1 MLLVVNSRL
10 LAGSLFLVGYR
21 DALAT
26 APGTGIGLGALAP
39 RGQTTS
45 VALSAVAV
53 DFDEALDIETLD
65 TAKVTLDLIETGFLD
80 LVSDFGYLIVAELV
94 NPSFFGDSELVADL
108 GGGGHADTVNISE
121 TDKGL
126 FVFR

>member
-21 DALAT
+21 DAFAT
-26 APGTGIGLGALAP
+26 APGTGIGLGALTP
-39 RGQTTS
+39 GGQTTS